1 MSADLVTVE
10 LDTTMGMITVELNRE
25 KAPLTVDNFVQY
37 AKDNHYNGTIFHR
50 VINGFMIQ
58 CGGMDTKM
66 LEKSGKAPIK
76 NEGLNGLKNDKYTLA
91 MARTN
96 DPNSATAQ
104 FFINTANNDFLNGA
118 PGKAGYAVFG
128 KVIAGTEV
136 VDKISKVKT
145 GNAGH
150 HSDVPVESIA
160 IKTATVID

>member
-58 CGGMDTKM
+58 CGGMDAKM
-66 LEKSGKAPIK
+66 LEKSGRAPVK

>member
-10 LDTTMGMITVELNRE
+10 LDTTLGMITVELNRE

-150 HSDVPVESIA
+150 HSDVPVEAIA